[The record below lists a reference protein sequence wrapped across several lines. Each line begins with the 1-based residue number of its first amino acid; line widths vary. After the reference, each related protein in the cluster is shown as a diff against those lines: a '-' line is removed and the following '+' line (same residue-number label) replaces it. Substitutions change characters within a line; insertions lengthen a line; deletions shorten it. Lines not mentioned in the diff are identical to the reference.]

1 MAGRSLPVEDEWK
14 ARALVF
20 RGQRQAVLAAN
31 LANADTPGYRAR
43 DASFAQALQGA
54 TGAAGAL
61 GMNTTSAAHARGAAV
76 AIPRSTLDFAATL
89 QPVAPVQPRLDGNT
103 VEPDRER
110 GAFVSNSVLY
120 QFALSLVDDELKE
133 FRMASSDPLKQSP

>member
-20 RGQRQAVLAAN
+20 RGQRQALLAAN
-31 LANADTPGYRAR
+31 LANADTPGYRAH

-54 TGAAGAL
+54 TGAL
-61 GMNTTSAAHARGAAV
+61 GMNTTSAAHARGGAV
-76 AIPRSTLDFAATL
+76 VIPRSTLDFAATL